1 LTASSDAG
9 ETAAG
14 AEASA
19 SPAAAAASS
28 SSAPASPTATT
39 PPMSPQRQLEAR
51 SADEMTT
58 SVVRC
63 LAFAD
68 TFLMNGKCRFVVVEI
83 LFC

>member
-1 LTASSDAG
+1 VTASSDAG
-9 ETAAG
+9 EAAAG
-14 AEASA
+14 AETSA

-28 SSAPASPTATT
+28 SSAPASPTAT

-68 TFLMNGKCRFVVVEI
+68 TFLMNGKCYFVVVEI
-83 LFC
+83 LLCR